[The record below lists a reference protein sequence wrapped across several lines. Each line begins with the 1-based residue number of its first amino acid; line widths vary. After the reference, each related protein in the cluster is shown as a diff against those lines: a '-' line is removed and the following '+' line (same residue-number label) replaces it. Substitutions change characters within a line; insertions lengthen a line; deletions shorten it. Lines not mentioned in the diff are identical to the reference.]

1 LQVAEKPNS
10 KTNPF
15 EVETIRDLVRLMSK
29 HGLSELDLQDGEKKI
44 RLKKEGLSAPVY
56 APIMQQQPAPVL
68 QQPAQA
74 HAAATAPAAVP
85 SAAPAANKN
94 LIDIKSPTPGT
105 FYSQEKPGSPTY
117 VAVGAKVNPKTVV
130 CQIEAMKL
138 FNEIFAECTGTIVE
152 ILIENKQPVEY
163 GQVLFRVDPNG

>member
-1 LQVAEKPNS
+1 MAEKPNS

-74 HAAATAPAAVP
+74 QAAATAPA
-85 SAAPAANKN
+85 AAPAANKN
-94 LIDIKSPTPGT
+94 LIEIKSPTPGT

>member
-1 LQVAEKPNS
+1 MAKRKS
-10 KTNPF
+10 A
-15 EVETIRDLVRLMSK
+15 
-29 HGLSELDLQDGEKKI
+29 
-44 RLKKEGLSAPVY
+44 LKKKGS
-56 APIMQQQPAPVL
+56 VL
-68 QQPAQA
+68 QFL
-74 HAAATAPAAVP
+74 HP
-85 SAAPAANKN
+85 SCSNSQLLFYSNQFNKN
-94 LIDIKSPTPGT
+94 LIEIKSPTPGT

-138 FNEIFAECTGTIVE
+138 FNEIAAECTGTIVE

>member
-1 LQVAEKPNS
+1 MAEKPNS

-44 RLKKEGLSAPVY
+44 RLKKEGLSAPVF

-68 QQPAQA
+68 QQPAPAQA
-74 HAAATAPAAVP
+74 ATTAPAPAV
-85 SAAPAANKN
+85 NKN
-94 LIDIKSPTPGT
+94 LIEIKSPTPGT

-138 FNEIFAECTGTIVE
+138 FNEIVAECTGTIVE

>member
-1 LQVAEKPNS
+1 MAEKPNS

-56 APIMQQQPAPVL
+56 APIIQQQPAPVL

-94 LIDIKSPTPGT
+94 LIEIKSPTPGT

>member
-1 LQVAEKPNS
+1 MAEKPNS

-44 RLKKEGLSAPVY
+44 RLKKEGLGVPTF
-56 APIMQQQPAPVL
+56 APIMQQQATPVL
-68 QQPAQA
+68 HQPVQTQA
-74 HAAATAPAAVP
+74 ATTAPAA
-85 SAAPAANKN
+85 APAVNKN
-94 LIDIKSPTPGT
+94 LIEIKSPTPGT
-105 FYSQEKPGSPTY
+105 FYSQEKPCSPPY

-138 FNEIFAECTGTIVE
+138 FNEIVAECTGTIVE

>member
-1 LQVAEKPNS
+1 MAEKPNS

-44 RLKKEGLSAPVY
+44 RLKKEGLSGPIFAPL
-56 APIMQQQPAPVL
+56 MQQQPAPVL

-74 HAAATAPAAVP
+74 QAPATAPA
-85 SAAPAANKN
+85 AAPAANKN
-94 LIDIKSPTPGT
+94 LIEIKSPTPGT
-105 FYSQEKPGSPTY
+105 FYSQEKPGSPPY

-138 FNEIFAECTGTIVE
+138 FNEIVAECTGTIVE

>member
-1 LQVAEKPNS
+1 MAEKPNS

-74 HAAATAPAAVP
+74 HAAATAPAALP

-94 LIDIKSPTPGT
+94 LIEIKSPTPGT

>member
-1 LQVAEKPNS
+1 MAEKPNN

-29 HGLSELDLQDGEKKI
+29 HGLSELDLQDGERKI
-44 RLKKEGLSAPVY
+44 RLKKDSLGTPTFST
-56 APIMQQQPAPVL
+56 IMQQQPSPTL
-68 QQPAQA
+68 QQTAQ
-74 HAAATAPAAVP
+74 VQ
-85 SAAPAANKN
+85 AAPAIAAAAPAVNKN
-94 LIDIKSPTPGT
+94 LVEIKSPTPGT

-117 VAVGAKVNPKTVV
+117 VSVGSKVNPKTVV

-138 FNEIFAECTGTIVE
+138 FNEILAEVTGTIVE

-163 GQVLFRVDPNG
+163 GQVLFRVDPNA

>member
-1 LQVAEKPNS
+1 VAEKPNS

-56 APIMQQQPAPVL
+56 APIMQQQPTPVL

-74 HAAATAPAAVP
+74 QAAATAPAI
-85 SAAPAANKN
+85 NKN
-94 LIDIKSPTPGT
+94 LIEIKSPTPGT
-105 FYSQEKPGSPTY
+105 FYSQEKPGSPPY

-138 FNEIFAECTGTIVE
+138 FNEIAAECTGTIVE

>member
-1 LQVAEKPNS
+1 MAEKPNS

-44 RLKKEGLSAPVY
+44 RLKKEGLGVTTF

-74 HAAATAPAAVP
+74 QAATTAPAA
-85 SAAPAANKN
+85 APAVNKN
-94 LIDIKSPTPGT
+94 LIEIKSPTPGT

-138 FNEIFAECTGTIVE
+138 FNEIVAECTGTIVE

>member
-1 LQVAEKPNS
+1 MAEKPNS

-44 RLKKEGLSAPVY
+44 RLKKEGLSAPVF
-56 APIMQQQPAPVL
+56 APIMHQQPAPVL

-74 HAAATAPAAVP
+74 AATAATP

-94 LIDIKSPTPGT
+94 LIEIKSPTPGT

-117 VAVGAKVNPKTVV
+117 VAIGAKVNPKTVV

-138 FNEIFAECTGTIVE
+138 FNEIESEISGKIVKVLVE
-152 ILIENKQPVEY
+152 DSTPVEFD
-163 GQVLFRVDPNG
+163 QPLFLVGPA

>member
-1 LQVAEKPNS
+1 MAEKPNN

-15 EVETIRDLVRLMSK
+15 EVENIRELVRIMSK

-44 RLKKEGLSAPVY
+44 RLKKEAQSLPVLTSSI
-56 APIMQQQPAPVL
+56 AQLPAPVAV
-68 QQPAQA
+68 QQAI
-74 HAAATAPAAVP
+74 AAPVAAPVASTAP
-85 SAAPAANKN
+85 PAASKN
-94 LIDIKSPTPGT
+94 LIEIKSPPPGP

-117 VAVGAKVNPKTVV
+117 VTVGAKVSPKTVV
-130 CQIEAMKL
+130 CQIEAMKI
-138 FNEIFAECTGTIVE
+138 FNEIPADCTGVIVE

>member
-1 LQVAEKPNS
+1 VAEKPYS

-68 QQPAQA
+68 QQSAQA
-74 HAAATAPAAVP
+74 QSAASAPA
-85 SAAPAANKN
+85 AAPAANKN
-94 LIDIKSPTPGT
+94 LIEIKSPTPGT

>member
-1 LQVAEKPNS
+1 VAEKPNS

-44 RLKKEGLSAPVY
+44 RLKKEGLGVTTF

-74 HAAATAPAAVP
+74 QAATTAPAA
-85 SAAPAANKN
+85 APAVNKN
-94 LIDIKSPTPGT
+94 LIEIKSPTPGT

-138 FNEIFAECTGTIVE
+138 FNEIVAECTGTIVE

>member
-1 LQVAEKPNS
+1 MAEKPNS

-56 APIMQQQPAPVL
+56 APVMQQQPAPVL

-74 HAAATAPAAVP
+74 QAANTAPA
-85 SAAPAANKN
+85 AAPAANKN
-94 LIDIKSPTPGT
+94 LIEIKSPTPGT

-138 FNEIFAECTGTIVE
+138 FNEIVAECTGTIVE

>member
-1 LQVAEKPNS
+1 MAEKPNS

-29 HGLSELDLQDGEKKI
+29 HGLSELDLQDGDKKI
-44 RLKKEGLSAPVY
+44 RLKKEGLGVPTF

-74 HAAATAPAAVP
+74 QATSTA
-85 SAAPAANKN
+85 AAPAPVTNKN
-94 LIDIKSPTPGT
+94 LIEIKSPTPGT
-105 FYSQEKPGSPTY
+105 FYSQEKPGSPSY

-138 FNEIFAECTGTIVE
+138 FNEIVAECTGTIVE

>member
-1 LQVAEKPNS
+1 MAEKPNS

-68 QQPAQA
+68 QQSAQA
-74 HAAATAPAAVP
+74 QSAASAPA
-85 SAAPAANKN
+85 AAPAANKN
-94 LIDIKSPTPGT
+94 LIEIKSPTPGT

-138 FNEIFAECTGTIVE
+138 FNEIVAECTGTIVE

>member
-1 LQVAEKPNS
+1 MAEKPNS

-29 HGLSELDLQDGEKKI
+29 HGLSELDLQDGDKKI
-44 RLKKEGLSAPVY
+44 RLKKEGLGVPTF

-74 HAAATAPAAVP
+74 QATSTAAAHAPVT
-85 SAAPAANKN
+85 NKN
-94 LIDIKSPTPGT
+94 LIEIKSPTPGT
-105 FYSQEKPGSPTY
+105 FYSQEKPGSPSY

-138 FNEIFAECTGTIVE
+138 FNEIVAECTGTIVE

>member
-1 LQVAEKPNS
+1 MAEKPNS

-56 APIMQQQPAPVL
+56 APIMQQQPTPVL

-74 HAAATAPAAVP
+74 QAPATAPA
-85 SAAPAANKN
+85 AAPAANKN
-94 LIDIKSPTPGT
+94 LIEIKSPTPGT

-138 FNEIFAECTGTIVE
+138 FNEIVAECTGTIVE

>member
-1 LQVAEKPNS
+1 MAEKPNS

-74 HAAATAPAAVP
+74 QAAATAPAA
-85 SAAPAANKN
+85 APAINKN
-94 LIDIKSPTPGT
+94 LIEIKSPTPGT
-105 FYSQEKPGSPTY
+105 FYSQEKPGSPPY

-138 FNEIFAECTGTIVE
+138 FNEIAAECTGTIVE

>member
-1 LQVAEKPNS
+1 MAEKPNS

-44 RLKKEGLSAPVY
+44 RLKKEGLSAPVF

-74 HAAATAPAAVP
+74 QAAPSAPA
-85 SAAPAANKN
+85 AAPAANKN
-94 LIDIKSPTPGT
+94 LIEIKSPTPGT

-138 FNEIFAECTGTIVE
+138 FNEIVAECTGTIVE

>member
-1 LQVAEKPNS
+1 MAEKPNS

-44 RLKKEGLSAPVY
+44 RLKKEGLSAPVF

-74 HAAATAPAAVP
+74 QAATTAPAA
-85 SAAPAANKN
+85 APVVNKN
-94 LIDIKSPTPGT
+94 LIEIKSPTPGT

-138 FNEIFAECTGTIVE
+138 FNEIVAECTGTIVE

>member
-1 LQVAEKPNS
+1 
-10 KTNPF
+10 
-15 EVETIRDLVRLMSK
+15 
-29 HGLSELDLQDGEKKI
+29 
-44 RLKKEGLSAPVY
+44 
-56 APIMQQQPAPVL
+56 MQQQPAPVL

-74 HAAATAPAAVP
+74 QAATTAPAA
-85 SAAPAANKN
+85 APAVNKN
-94 LIDIKSPTPGT
+94 LIEIKSPTPGT

-138 FNEIFAECTGTIVE
+138 FNEIVAECTGTIVE

>member
-1 LQVAEKPNS
+1 MAEKPNS

>member
-1 LQVAEKPNS
+1 MAEKPNS

-29 HGLSELDLQDGEKKI
+29 HGLSELDLQDGDKKI
-44 RLKKEGLSAPVY
+44 RLKKEGLGVPTF

-74 HAAATAPAAVP
+74 QATPTA
-85 SAAPAANKN
+85 AAPAPVTNKN
-94 LIDIKSPTPGT
+94 LIEIKSPTPGT
-105 FYSQEKPGSPTY
+105 FYSQEKPGSPSY

-138 FNEIFAECTGTIVE
+138 FNEIAAECTGTIVE

>member
-1 LQVAEKPNS
+1 VAEKPNS

-44 RLKKEGLSAPVY
+44 RLKKEGLSAPVF

-74 HAAATAPAAVP
+74 QAATTAPV
-85 SAAPAANKN
+85 AAPAANKN
-94 LIDIKSPTPGT
+94 LIEIKSPTPGT
-105 FYSQEKPGSPTY
+105 FYSQEKPGSPPY
-117 VAVGAKVNPKTVV
+117 VAVGAKINPKTVV

-138 FNEIFAECTGTIVE
+138 FNEIAAECTGTIVE

>member
-1 LQVAEKPNS
+1 
-10 KTNPF
+10 
-15 EVETIRDLVRLMSK
+15 MSK

-74 HAAATAPAAVP
+74 QTAANV
-85 SAAPAANKN
+85 AAPAVNKN
-94 LIDIKSPTPGT
+94 LIEIKSPTPGT

-138 FNEIFAECTGTIVE
+138 FNEIAAECTGTIVE

>member
-1 LQVAEKPNS
+1 MAEKPNS

-56 APIMQQQPAPVL
+56 APIMQQQPASVL

>member
-1 LQVAEKPNS
+1 MAEKPNS

-29 HGLSELDLQDGEKKI
+29 HGLSELDLQDGDKKI

-74 HAAATAPAAVP
+74 QAAATAPA
-85 SAAPAANKN
+85 AAPAANKN
-94 LIDIKSPTPGT
+94 LIEIKSPTPGT
-105 FYSQEKPGSPTY
+105 FYSQEKPGSPSY

>member
-1 LQVAEKPNS
+1 MAEKPYS

-29 HGLSELDLQDGEKKI
+29 HGLSELDLQDGDKKI
-44 RLKKEGLSAPVY
+44 RLKKEGLGVPTF

-74 HAAATAPAAVP
+74 QATSA
-85 SAAPAANKN
+85 AAPAPVTNKN
-94 LIDIKSPTPGT
+94 LIEIKSPTPGT
-105 FYSQEKPGSPTY
+105 FYSQEKPGSPSY

-138 FNEIFAECTGTIVE
+138 FNEIVAECTGTIVE

>member
-1 LQVAEKPNS
+1 MAEKPNS

-44 RLKKEGLSAPVY
+44 RLKKEGLGVPTF
-56 APIMQQQPAPVL
+56 APIMQQQPATVL

-74 HAAATAPAAVP
+74 QAATTAPVP
-85 SAAPAANKN
+85 AAAPAANKN
-94 LIDIKSPTPGT
+94 LIEIKSPTPGT
-105 FYSQEKPGSPTY
+105 FYSQEKPGSPPY

-138 FNEIFAECTGTIVE
+138 FNEIVAECTGTIVE

>member
-1 LQVAEKPNS
+1 MAEKPNS

-44 RLKKEGLSAPVY
+44 RLKKEGLSVPVF
-56 APIMQQQPAPVL
+56 APIMHQQPAPVL

-74 HAAATAPAAVP
+74 QAATTAPAA
-85 SAAPAANKN
+85 APAVNKN
-94 LIDIKSPTPGT
+94 LIEIKSPTPGT

-138 FNEIFAECTGTIVE
+138 FNEIVAECTGTIVE

>member
-1 LQVAEKPNS
+1 
-10 KTNPF
+10 
-15 EVETIRDLVRLMSK
+15 
-29 HGLSELDLQDGEKKI
+29 
-44 RLKKEGLSAPVY
+44 
-56 APIMQQQPAPVL
+56 MQQQPAPVL

-74 HAAATAPAAVP
+74 QAATTAPAA
-85 SAAPAANKN
+85 APVVNKN
-94 LIDIKSPTPGT
+94 LIEIKSPTPGT

-138 FNEIFAECTGTIVE
+138 FNEIVAECTGTIVE